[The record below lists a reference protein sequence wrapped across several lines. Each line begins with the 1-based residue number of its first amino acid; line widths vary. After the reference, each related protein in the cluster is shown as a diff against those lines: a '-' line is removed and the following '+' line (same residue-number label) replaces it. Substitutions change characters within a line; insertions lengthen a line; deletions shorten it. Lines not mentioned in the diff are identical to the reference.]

1 MDTDIVR
8 VEARLL
14 MKFLSSMTFNL
25 ETGEGAVSRQSV
37 RELYNA
43 ILPISQDDRKGIY
56 LDETGRIY
64 IWHNEDGTLVKKS
77 ILLSGIA
84 YRITVHLI
92 KNDCASLWDLTQYSL
107 GKKPDLVIRTTI
119 TKINKQLVDY
129 GHGIESI
136 GGGIYR
142 IF

>member
-1 MDTDIVR
+1 
-8 VEARLL
+8 
-14 MKFLSSMTFNL
+14 MKFLSSMTYK
-25 ETGEGAVSRQSV
+25 EGIGESYISRQAV

-43 ILPISQDDRKGIY
+43 VMPISRDDRKGIY
-56 LDETGRIY
+56 LDDTGRIY

-92 KNDCASLWDLTQYSL
+92 KNDCASLWDLTQYSN
-107 GKKPDLVIRTTI
+107 GEKPDLVIRNAI
-119 TKINKQLVDY
+119 YRINKQLVEY

>member
-1 MDTDIVR
+1 MDTDNVR

-14 MKFLSSMTFNL
+14 MMFLSSMSFNL
-25 ETGEGAVSRQSV
+25 ETGEGTVSRQAVS
-37 RELYNA
+37 ELYNA
-43 ILPISQDDRKGIY
+43 CLPSSQYDKKGVY

-64 IWHNEDGTLVKKS
+64 IWHNEDGTTVRKS

-84 YRITVHLI
+84 YKITVHLI
-92 KNDCASLWDLTQYSL
+92 KYDCASLWDLTQYSN
-107 GKKPDLVIRTTI
+107 GEKPDLVIRTTI
-119 TKINKQLVDY
+119 SKINKTLVDY